1 MNNLFESIPQNLENE
16 VFEQLIESS
25 SVRIERII
33 SKGHA
38 SPKSGWYDQQQHEW
52 VILLKGIAVISFAGK
67 ASVTLRAGDYISIKA
82 HDKHRVEWT
91 DPEIETIWLAVH
103 FD

>member
-1 MNNLFESIPQNLENE
+1 LNNLFESIPQNLENE
-16 VFEQLIESS
+16 VFEQLIESG

-33 SKGHA
+33 SKGHTSA
-38 SPKSGWYDQQQHEW
+38 KSGWYDQEQHEW
-52 VILLKGIAVISFAGK
+52 VVLLKGKAIIAFTDKS
-67 ASVTLRAGDYISIKA
+67 SVTLRVGDYISIKA
-82 HDKHRVEWT
+82 HEKHRVEWT

>member
-1 MNNLFESIPQNLENE
+1 MNNLFESIPQNLTNE
-16 VFEQLIESS
+16 VFEQLIESD

-33 SKGHA
+33 TKGHT
-38 SPKSGWYDQQQHEW
+38 SPKSGWYDQEQHEW
-52 VILLKGIAVISFAGK
+52 VVLLKGNAVIAFDDK

-82 HDKHRVEWT
+82 HEKHRVDWT

>member
-1 MNNLFESIPQNLENE
+1 MNNLIESIPQNLENE
-16 VFEQLIESS
+16 VFEQLIESG

-33 SKGHA
+33 SKGHT
-38 SPKSGWYDQQQHEW
+38 SPKSGWYDQEQHEW
-52 VILLKGIAVISFAGK
+52 VVLLKGNAVIAFADK
-67 ASVTLRAGDYISIKA
+67 SSVTLRAGDYISIKA
-82 HDKHRVEWT
+82 HEKHRVDWT

>member
-16 VFEQLIESS
+16 VFEQLMESG

-33 SKGHA
+33 SKGHT

-52 VILLKGIAVISFAGK
+52 VMLLKGKAVIAFADK
-67 ASVTLRAGDYISIKA
+67 SSVTLRAGDYISINA
-82 HDKHRVEWT
+82 HEKHRVDWT
-91 DPEIETIWLAVH
+91 DPESETIWLAVH